1 MRNLKCLINNDNTM
15 HLIKARDLSFIY
27 IYVINNFHRYIMYIL
42 YYIIHFI
49 NKSHTHVEIIFWKQ
63 YTHIHERAC

>member
-1 MRNLKCLINNDNTM
+1 M

-49 NKSHTHVEIIFWKQ
+49 NKSHTHVEIIF
-63 YTHIHERAC
+63 